1 MLKNSGK
8 VLMKLK
14 SYGKINLFL
23 DVKGKL
29 PSGYHDIVTVIQSID
44 IYDEI
49 TLKPVNEDKIIIE
62 CSDLSIPVDESNT
75 CFKAAMVLK
84 DTFGINS
91 GIHIYIDKKIPAG
104 AGMGGGSSNAAA
116 VIKGLNALWKLNL
129 SREELSAIGVRV
141 GADVPFCLVGGTCLA
156 EGIGDKVTDLN
167 DFLWNDILLVKPEFS
182 ISTAFIYKNLK
193 SDYYNL
199 YDSSLMLRHLS
210 SHDHESTAR
219 SVSNT
224 LEKVVE
230 IFHPQIKDIKG
241 LMIDNGAISSIMTG
255 SGSTVF
261 GLFKDSTTLNK
272 AYDLASGAYPF
283 TFKTKTNK
291 DGVKF
296 ID

>member
-49 TLKPVNEDKIIIE
+49 TLKPVNGDKIIIE

-261 GLFKDSTTLNK
+261 GLFKDSTSLNK

>member
-62 CSDLSIPVDESNT
+62 CSDLSIQVDESNT

-261 GLFKDSTTLNK
+261 GLFKDSTSLNK

>member
-1 MLKNSGK
+1 
-8 VLMKLK
+8 MKLK

-141 GADVPFCLVGGTCLA
+141 GSDVPFCLVGGTCLA

-261 GLFKDSTTLNK
+261 GLFKDSTSLNK

>member
-1 MLKNSGK
+1 
-8 VLMKLK
+8 MKLK

-156 EGIGDKVTDLN
+156 EGICDKVTDLN

-261 GLFKDSTTLNK
+261 GLFKDSTSLNK